1 MCIMFNLLSSRQA
14 AKERLIMKLYM
25 ANIGWDYEGG
35 MILGVYDTEME
46 AKNRIKEYTKDGL
59 YVDRSEV
66 VTLTLNTNEEIDL

>member
-1 MCIMFNLLSSRQA
+1 
-14 AKERLIMKLYM
+14 MKLYM